1 VNDVTLSAALD
12 ALDALLDAE
21 REAVRSVDA
30 TRALELADEK
40 EALLGVLRAA
50 DWTNARPEIEHFRAL
65 VPRLREN
72 GVLLAHARNSARDL
86 VHALST
92 AARPVT
98 YDAQGA
104 SATTLPGTRL
114 SLDV

>member
-1 VNDVTLSAALD
+1 VNDVTLAAALD

-30 TRALELADEK
+30 TRAVALADEK

-50 DWTNARPEIEHFRAL
+50 DWAHAPSEVARFRGL

-72 GVLLAHARNSARDL
+72 GVLLAHARNAARDL
-86 VHALST
+86 VQAL
-92 AARPVT
+92 AASSRPAT

-104 SATTLPGTRL
+104 SGTSLRGTRL